1 MRCRDG
7 AWCEE
12 GDGET
17 GSDQP
22 QDESCR
28 IRLERNV
35 ALQTRRGER
44 RIALCPTGRPRGKIR
59 EDLSGEIPQHRIAP
73 DEPMSARKSDHETF
87 AGERAHLHSRRDA
100 VLVQPEERDVKISA
114 LHGGDEGVAVSDPK
128 LYPHGRMRG
137 TEPHEQSRQI
147 HGRDRRDHSEPER
160 SDDVARSRCGVF
172 PGCIRGGNRDPRLPD
187 EGLPRL
193 GEPYTSAGPREEP
206 LSDLTLQ
213 RRDLMAQRRL
223 GDEAALRCTSE
234 ARGIGHL
241 DDVTQLLKVHTLM
254 IAVHGCGDN
263 YVLDSS
269 TRFGQAGSMNRLTI
283 LLITALAPIAWGTT
297 YLVTTEL
304 LPVGHP
310 MFAGLLR
317 SLPAGLIAVAV
328 SRTLPRGGWWF
339 KSFALGA
346 LNIGAFFPLLFL
358 AAERLP
364 GGVAAAVAGVQPLI
378 VLSLGTLVLKE
389 RIRPMTA
396 AAAVAGAG
404 GVALVV
410 LGPAARLDALGILA
424 ALGGVTATALGMILT
439 KRWGR
444 PVGVGPVGY
453 AGWQLAAGGLLQ
465 LPLTLLVE
473 GTPASIDS
481 GAVLGYLWLATA
493 GGIIAYTLWF
503 RGIQK
508 LPMIASGLLAL
519 LSPVVATLLGTLV
532 AGESFTPIQAV
543 GFAIALLA
551 LIGGQLS
558 VRPAQNLQPPLVD
571 PNAATALTVG
581 R

>member
-1 MRCRDG
+1 
-7 AWCEE
+7 
-12 GDGET
+12 
-17 GSDQP
+17 
-22 QDESCR
+22 
-28 IRLERNV
+28 
-35 ALQTRRGER
+35 
-44 RIALCPTGRPRGKIR
+44 
-59 EDLSGEIPQHRIAP
+59 
-73 DEPMSARKSDHETF
+73 
-87 AGERAHLHSRRDA
+87 
-100 VLVQPEERDVKISA
+100 
-114 LHGGDEGVAVSDPK
+114 
-128 LYPHGRMRG
+128 
-137 TEPHEQSRQI
+137 
-147 HGRDRRDHSEPER
+147 
-160 SDDVARSRCGVF
+160 
-172 PGCIRGGNRDPRLPD
+172 
-187 EGLPRL
+187 
-193 GEPYTSAGPREEP
+193 
-206 LSDLTLQ
+206 
-213 RRDLMAQRRL
+213 
-223 GDEAALRCTSE
+223 
-234 ARGIGHL
+234 
-241 DDVTQLLKVHTLM
+241 
-254 IAVHGCGDN
+254 
-263 YVLDSS
+263 
-269 TRFGQAGSMNRLTI
+269 MNRLTI
-283 LLITALAPIAWGTT
+283 VLITALAPIAWGTT

-317 SLPAGLIAVAV
+317 SLPAGLIAVAI
-328 SRTLPRGGWWF
+328 SRTLPRGGWWL

-378 VLSLGTLVLKE
+378 VLGLGALVLQE

-410 LGPAARLDALGILA
+410 LGPAAQLDALGILA

-444 PVGVGPVGY
+444 PAGVGPIAY
-453 AGWQLAAGGLLQ
+453 AGWQLSAGGLLL

-508 LPMIASGLLAL
+508 LPVIASGLLAL

-532 AGESFTPIQAV
+532 AGESFTPIQAI
-543 GFAIALLA
+543 GFAIVLLA
-551 LIGGQLS
+551 LIGGQFFA
-558 VRPAQNLQPPLVD
+558 RPARTPQPPLAD
-571 PNAATALTVG
+571 PIAAPALTVG